1 MSYIRWKRMCHKMD
15 IHSDCSCDVTII
27 ASATIK
33 GSSKSSIQVGQ
44 RIFHLFDRQSVA
56 VSTSLS

>member
-1 MSYIRWKRMCHKMD
+1 MCHKMD